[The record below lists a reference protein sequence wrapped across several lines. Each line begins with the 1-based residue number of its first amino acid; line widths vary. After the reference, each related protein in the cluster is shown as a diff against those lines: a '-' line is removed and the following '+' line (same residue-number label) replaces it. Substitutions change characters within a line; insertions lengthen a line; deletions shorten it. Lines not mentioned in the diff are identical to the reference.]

1 VSIKNKLV
9 TAVTT
14 AGLLA
19 GLFGSA
25 FVPVARAAANVL
37 DSGDYD
43 FKSATYVAGE
53 SEGVC
58 AINTSTNSAIVLK
71 NGIISLITTESD
83 LTDNDAVYSITYS
96 GVAGTITKVTDGG
109 EPGTSTY
116 TGSFN
121 VNATAVKHTLGG
133 DATHDDIPLLVA
145 FKPSATGTLT
155 VKLRY
160 TAGSTTPLNVV
171 ETWTA
176 TVVDS
181 CTGQSG
187 AYTASKSGS
196 KLDTAA
202 NVLAAVPTADATGAA
217 TKALGSIAY
226 LAVYLRDAIGNA
238 VDNDVLTI
246 TATGGATVSWAAA
259 DSSSIKTSDSVAS
272 GVTNEVA
279 AIFGPSDGSP
289 LTTTVTVTLDGVVVA
304 TRTIT
309 FQGDIASITLT
320 QEKIGEVGGTIT
332 DAISYVAKDAAGN
345 QVAGYSPTLDAD
357 SVDYATAL
365 ANVGATSATVSADA
379 DVTCGATAGQDQL
392 KVTLFNGDG
401 DTITSNAITFTCA
414 EDAIDTYTMTW
425 DKASYVAGETATLT
439 VKGYD
444 DNGFPMSDTSTFDP
458 GGTAGDVVWTAS
470 GLTLASGESAPSG
483 SKVFADGEFKVV
495 FTVSTTVGTYTSTM
509 YAKDAKTDYTVKS
522 TTIRVGTATVDG
534 TLSVGAKK
542 RVARA
547 DFGVAAAGKKIAFIL
562 ESARGVTKT
571 YYRKANASGVA
582 RYALALRGTWT
593 VYASYG
599 DDITDTGRM
608 RR

>member
-1 VSIKNKLV
+1 M

-25 FVPVARAAANVL
+25 FVPAARAAANVL
-37 DSGDYD
+37 DAGDYD
-43 FKSATYVAGE
+43 FKAATYAAGE

-58 AINTSTNSAIVLK
+58 AINTATNSAIVLK
-71 NGIISLITTESD
+71 NGIVSLITTESD
-83 LTDNDAVYSITYS
+83 LTDDDAVYSITYS
-96 GVAGTITKVTDGG
+96 GVAGSITKVTN
-109 EPGTSTY
+109 GTEAGSSTY

-121 VNATAVKHTLGG
+121 VNATAVKHTLAGAG
-133 DATHDDIPLLVA
+133 ADDIALLVA
-145 FKPSATGTLT
+145 FKPTATGTLT

-202 NVLAAVPTADATGAA
+202 NVLAAVPTSDATGAA
-217 TKALGSIAY
+217 TKTLGSVAY
-226 LAVYLRDAIGNA
+226 LALWLRDAIGNA
-238 VDNDVLTI
+238 VSNDVLTI
-246 TATGGATVSWAAA
+246 TATGGATVSWTAA
-259 DSSSIKTSDSVAS
+259 DTSSIKSSDSVAT

-279 AIFGPSDGSP
+279 AIFGPDDASP

-320 QEKIGEVGGTIT
+320 QERIAEVGGTIA
-332 DAISYVAKDAAGN
+332 DVISYVAKDSAGN
-345 QVAGYSPTLDAD
+345 QLAGYSPELDTD
-357 SVDYATAL
+357 SVDYVTTL
-365 ANVGATSATVSADA
+365 ANVGATSATASADA
-379 DVTCGATAGQDQL
+379 DVTCGATAGRDQL
-392 KVTLFNGDG
+392 KVTHLNADG
-401 DTITSNAITFTCA
+401 DVITSNAVTITCA
-414 EDAIDTYTMTW
+414 EDAIDTYTMSW
-425 DKASYVAGETATLT
+425 DKTSYVAGETATLT

-458 GGTAGDVVWTAS
+458 GGTAGDVTWTAS
-470 GLTLASGESAPSG
+470 GLTLAAGEAAPSG

-495 FTVSTTVGTYTSTM
+495 FTVSTTIGTYTSTM
-509 YAKDAKTDYTVKS
+509 YVKDAKTDKTVES
-522 TTIRVGTATVDG
+522 TSVRVGTPTLDG
-534 TLSVGAKK
+534 TLTVGPKK
-542 RVARA
+542 LVATA
-547 DFGVAAAGKKIAFIL
+547 DFGAAAAGKKIAFIL
-562 ESARGVTKT
+562 ESAGGVTKT

-582 RYALALRGTWT
+582 KYTLALRGTWT

-599 DDITDTGRM
+599 DDITDTGTLRK
-608 RR
+608 

>member
-1 VSIKNKLV
+1 M

-25 FVPVARAAANVL
+25 FVPAARAAANVL
-37 DSGDYD
+37 DAGDYD
-43 FKSATYVAGE
+43 FKAADYVAGE

-58 AINTSTNSAIVLK
+58 AINNAGNAAILLK
-71 NGIISLITTESD
+71 NGVISLITTESD
-83 LTDNDAVYSITYS
+83 LTDNDAVYSFTYS
-96 GVAGTITKVTDGG
+96 GVAGSIVKFTEGADAGA
-109 EPGTSTY
+109 EAF
-116 TGSFN
+116 TGLFN
-121 VNATAVKHTLGG
+121 VNATAVKYTNGG
-133 DATHDDIPLLVA
+133 SAGTDDVPVLVA
-145 FKPSATGTLT
+145 FKAFATGTLT

-171 ETWTA
+171 ETWTV

-187 AYTASKSGS
+187 GYSASESGS

-202 NVLAAVPTADATGAA
+202 NVLAAVPTSDATGAA
-217 TKALGSIAY
+217 TKSLGAIAY
-226 LAVYLRDAIGNA
+226 LAVFLRDAIGNA

-246 TATGGATVSWAAA
+246 TATGGATVSWTAA
-259 DSSSIKTSDSVAS
+259 DASSIKTSDSVAS

-279 AIFGPSDGSP
+279 AIFGPDDSSP

-320 QEKIGEVGGTIT
+320 QERIAEVGGTIA
-332 DAISYVAKDAAGN
+332 DVISYVAKDSAGN
-345 QVAGYSPTLDAD
+345 QLAGYSPTLDSD
-357 SVDYATAL
+357 SVDYVTAL
-365 ANVGATSATVSADA
+365 ANVGATSATASADA

-392 KVTLFNGDG
+392 KVTALDTDG
-401 DTITSNAITFTCA
+401 DVITSNAVTITCA
-414 EDAIDTYTMTW
+414 EHAIDTYTMSW
-425 DKASYVAGETATLT
+425 DKTSYVAGETATLT

-458 GGTAGDVVWTAS
+458 DGTAGDVTWTAS
-470 GLTLASGESAPSG
+470 GLTLAAGETAPSG

-495 FTVSTTVGTYTSTM
+495 FTVSTTIGSYTSTM
-509 YAKDAKTDYTVKS
+509 YVKDAKTDNTVKS
-522 TTIRVGTATVDG
+522 TTVRVGTATLDG

-542 RVARA
+542 LAATA
-547 DFGVAAAGKKIAFIL
+547 DFGAAAAGKKIAFIL
-562 ESARGVTKT
+562 ENARGVTKT
-571 YYRKANASGVA
+571 YYRKANASGKA
-582 RYALALRGTWT
+582 TYKLALRGKWT

-599 DDITDTGRM
+599 DDITDTGTLRK
-608 RR
+608 

>member
-1 VSIKNKLV
+1 V

-25 FVPVARAAANVL
+25 FVPAARAAANVL
-37 DSGDYD
+37 DAGDYD
-43 FKSATYVAGE
+43 FKAATFVAGE

-58 AINTSTNSAIVLK
+58 AINNSTNSAIVLK
-71 NGIISLITTESD
+71 NGIFTLITTESD
-83 LTDNDAVYSITYS
+83 LTDNDAVFSLTYS
-96 GVAGTITKVTDGG
+96 GVAGSIVKFTEGE
-109 EPGTSTY
+109 EPGAAAGANIAY
-116 TGSFN
+116 TGLFN
-121 VNATAVKHTLGG
+121 VNATAAKYTLGG
-133 DATHDDIPLLVA
+133 AADKDDIPVLVS

-160 TAGSTTPLNVV
+160 TAGSTTPLTVV

-187 AYTASKSGS
+187 AYTASNSGS
-196 KLDTAA
+196 KLDTAI
-202 NVLAAVPTADATGAA
+202 NVLAAVPTSDTSGAA
-217 TKALGSIAY
+217 TKTLGAIAY

-246 TATGGATVSWAAA
+246 TATGGATVSWTAA
-259 DSSSIKTSDSVAS
+259 DTSSIKTSDSVAT

-279 AIFGPSDGSP
+279 AIFGPDDASP

-320 QEKIGEVGGTIT
+320 QEKIAEVGGTIA
-332 DAISYVAKDAAGN
+332 DVIGYVAKDSAGN
-345 QVAGYSPTLDAD
+345 QLAGYNPILDSD
-357 SVDYATAL
+357 SVDYVTAL
-365 ANVGATSATVSADA
+365 ANVAATSATASAEA

-392 KVTLFNGDG
+392 KVYQLNSDG
-401 DTITSNAITFTCA
+401 DEITSNAVTITCA
-414 EDAIDTYTMTW
+414 EDAIDTYTLSW
-425 DKASYVAGETATLT
+425 DKTSYVAGETATLT

-458 GGTAGDVVWTAS
+458 GGTAGDVTWTAS
-470 GLTLASGESAPSG
+470 GLTLAAGEAAPSG
-483 SKVFADGEFKVV
+483 SKIFADGEFKVV
-495 FTVSTTVGTYTSTM
+495 FTVSTTIGTYTSTM
-509 YAKDAKTDYTVKS
+509 YVKDAKTDNTVES
-522 TTIRVGTATVDG
+522 TSVRVGTPSLDG
-534 TLSVGAKK
+534 TMSVGSKK
-542 RVARA
+542 LVATA
-547 DFGVAAAGKKIAFIL
+547 DFGAAAAGKKIAFIL
-562 ESARGVTKT
+562 ENAKGVTKT

-582 RYALALRGTWT
+582 RYTLALRGKWT

-599 DDITDTGRM
+599 DDITDTGTLRK
-608 RR
+608 